1 MNDTLEK
8 QKNYYLKNGAMI
20 GASEYFRK
28 LNEENKI
35 ASLLKSASSV
45 SYYTDLEA
53 MTGNIKKVIDEIY
66 DDLDTYVS
74 YIRFMPPADTAAIQT
89 LVIRLDEV
97 LELFENKYKN
107 AALCLHILSLK
118 DSRTAQKSRASRAE
132 ISEAV
137 KKIKNGISGISVPPA
152 ERKTLVEKAAKSG
165 TKSAAGSNAAKTS
178 FLNTLVGKQAKNEK
192 VFFADVMTEYHAH
205 NTYRGIYRGKSTKD
219 ICSLDYISYCE
230 NKAFGSG
237 LHASIKK
244 NSQYKKN
251 ILSALNEI
259 SKTLSIDVKNAKILA
274 EAENA
279 KKIKEIEKQQTLVEK
294 LSQIPKI
301 PEGEVQEY
309 TTTEN
314 QARVALAVEQ
324 LKKFKINTPLQT
336 PKETFFPDEKDEPE
350 MVVLGSYILSVEDTA
365 TLANHMKIVDHK
377 GISEVIGVGSLL
389 TNIFKAIPAIV
400 SDCISMGSLAVLY
413 SQDRFVDEEVIE
425 AAKHGKRVK
434 VTIIDFKNIHTSD
447 SIRIKYEMID

>member
-74 YIRFMPPADTAAIQT
+74 YVRFMPPTDTAAIQT

-97 LELFENKYKN
+97 LELFGNKYKN

-165 TKSAAGSNAAKTS
+165 TKSAAGSNAAKAS
-178 FLNTLVGKQAKNEK
+178 FLNTLAGKQAKNEK

-274 EAENA
+274 EAENQKRIDEIR
-279 KKIKEIEKQQTLVEK
+279 KKASEEKLEKEIIESLTLLAE
-294 LSQIPKI
+294 
-301 PEGEVQEY
+301 EVQEY
-309 TTTEN
+309 TTAEN
-314 QARVALAVEQ
+314 QARITSAVEQ
-324 LKKFKINTPLQT
+324 LEKFKIRTSLELPREFVL
-336 PKETFFPDEKDEPE
+336 PEKQGTEIE
-350 MVVLGSYILSVEDTA
+350 VVGSYILSVEDTKV
-365 TLANHMKIVDHK
+365 LADQMKKWNHPI
-377 GISEVIGVGSLL
+377 ISGVI
-389 TNIFKAIPAIV
+389 
-400 SDCISMGSLAVLY
+400 SLAGYFITSPLLSTFGLSVLFAQTRVV
-413 SQDRFVDEEVIE
+413 SEEVIV
-425 AAKHGKRVK
+425 AANHGKRVK
-434 VTIIDFKNIHTSD
+434 VTIKEFKNFHISYSTQV
-447 SIRIKYEMID
+447 IFEMID